1 MNHRPVIL
9 SLFLLLSIPLCAQ
22 ERKPWVLRVLR
33 SVADYIDSSA
43 VRGIDQRYIQVPEKP
58 WAVTLKYHVND
69 MDMRS
74 LSSMSEEHMAE
85 RGETGD
91 FNWETV
97 FQPRSESS
105 IGAWIG
111 YRGYGLGYSYSFRRS
126 QGRNF
131 SIGMTGAN
139 YGLNLRTR
147 RFRTNQID
155 VNIWGHDE
163 DGAFEFNNLP
173 AQTWEDIKV
182 KTAILDGFYMFNS
195 KRFSYAAAYDQ
206 STIQVRSAGSFM
218 LGLMWFQTS
227 LDYSARQNALFI
239 QSMGD
244 IGRIKIHEGSIGVG
258 YAYNWVP
265 VRNLLINV
273 TAMPMVA
280 LYNRTKIYRY
290 DSNYDLFLKPDEVSP
305 TGKKHVDYDLKWLD
319 DITIEETGTAVKY
332 GKVSLNI
339 DARVSATYNMGRF
352 FVNAYGQVNHYHNSI
367 EGNTLKLTDWY
378 VNASL
383 GYRF

>member
-58 WAVTLKYHVND
+58 WAVMVKYHVND

-97 FQPRSESS
+97 FQPRYESS

-147 RFRTNQID
+147 RFMTNQID

-163 DGAFEFNNLP
+163 NGAFEFNNLP

-258 YAYNWVP
+258 YAFNWVP

-290 DSNYDLFLKPDEVSP
+290 DSNYDLFLEPDEVSP
-305 TGKKHVDYDLKWLD
+305 TGKKHVDDLKWLD

-367 EGNTLKLTDWY
+367 EGNTLRLTDWY
-378 VNASL
+378 VNAAL

>member
-58 WAVTLKYHVND
+58 WAVMVKYHVND

-97 FQPRSESS
+97 FQPRYESS

-147 RFRTNQID
+147 RFMTNQID

-182 KTAILDGFYMFNS
+182 KTAILDGFYMFNG

-258 YAYNWVP
+258 YAFNWVP

-290 DSNYDLFLKPDEVSP
+290 DSNYDLFLEPDEVSP
-305 TGKKHVDYDLKWLD
+305 TGKKHVDDDLKWLD
-319 DITIEETGTAVKY
+319 DITIEEIGTAVKY

-367 EGNTLKLTDWY
+367 EGNTLRLTDWY
-378 VNASL
+378 VNAAL

>member
-58 WAVTLKYHVND
+58 WSVMVKYHVND

-305 TGKKHVDYDLKWLD
+305 TGKKHVDDDLKWLD